1 MKRFCRYGF
10 FILALSVFFLGRP
23 ALAQTPEETE
33 EQPEIVLPAGTLSSE
48 EVLALFKDQT
58 VYSVTA
64 AQGRE
69 SVSYYDPNG
78 EVRQMRNGVK
88 RTGTWRVTKN
98 GRICLQMEDLPEKCR
113 IIVKEKGTY
122 KKYIVKKNGEHQHS
136 VSYPAFRDG
145 NPLGL

>member
-1 MKRFCRYGF
+1 MVRCGLRIMLV
-10 FILALSVFFLGRP
+10 ILVLLGNS
-23 ALAQTPEETE
+23 AAAGAGEAQTLPD
-33 EQPEIVLPAGTLSSE
+33 VLLPAE
-48 EVLALFKDQT
+48 ALTSAELLELFNNRT

-69 SVSYYDPNG
+69 SVGYYDASG
-78 EVRQMRNGVK
+78 EVRQLQNGVK
-88 RTGTWRVTKN
+88 RTGRWRVTDN
-98 GRICLQMEDLPEKCR
+98 GRICLQMESLPEKCR
-113 IIVKEKGTY
+113 IIVKEQGTY